1 MARPAYSTPSSAL
14 REIAALR
21 KEARLCRRLCRQA
34 AACLR
39 LHEERACMIRLAER
53 YEARA
58 AALEANVQEE
68 MLQTPDVAGATVAWW
83 EEVFPWPAAATM
95 ERAT

>member
-14 REIAALR
+14 REIAVLR
-21 KEARLCRRLCRQA
+21 EEARLCRQV
-34 AACLR
+34 AACLS

-53 YEARA
+53 YEVRA

-68 MLQTPDVAGATVAWW
+68 MLQTPDVAGATVAW
-83 EEVFPWPAAATM
+83 
-95 ERAT
+95 